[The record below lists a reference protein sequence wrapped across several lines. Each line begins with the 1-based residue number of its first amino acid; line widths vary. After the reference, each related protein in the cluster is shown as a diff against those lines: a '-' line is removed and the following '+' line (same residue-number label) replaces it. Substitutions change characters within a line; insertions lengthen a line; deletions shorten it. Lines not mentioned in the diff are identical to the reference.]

1 MNEYRTTLT
10 CVFVHSSVWSLWVDE
25 GCSLPPSQPCP
36 QQNLCNVISELLLT
50 ALPLF
55 ATVFQSIRICLYG
68 GTSQQE
74 TVVDLLMGAPVFQ
87 LCNISGV
94 AQLEAGST
102 LNLREGFS
110 VFAVY
115 YGL

>member
-1 MNEYRTTLT
+1 M
-10 CVFVHSSVWSLWVDE
+10 
-25 GCSLPPSQPCP
+25 
-36 QQNLCNVISELLLT
+36 ISELLLT

-55 ATVFQSIRICLYG
+55 AAVFQSIQICLYG
-68 GTSQQE
+68 GTSQQK
-74 TVVDLLMGAPVFQ
+74 TVVDLLMGAVFQ
-87 LCNISGV
+87 LCNINGV